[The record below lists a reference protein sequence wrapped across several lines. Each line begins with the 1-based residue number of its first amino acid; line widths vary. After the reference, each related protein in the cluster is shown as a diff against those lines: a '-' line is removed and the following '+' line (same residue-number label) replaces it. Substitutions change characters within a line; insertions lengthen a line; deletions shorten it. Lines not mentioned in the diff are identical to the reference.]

1 MRLSVGSVLFAPL
14 VLWSGCLPTGLGPAA
29 YGRVEQTVRFDPDGR
44 FRLDNVNGRIEI
56 ETWEKQEVAIEAE
69 ESAPNR
75 RLLDQVHIAI
85 RGEGARVEVH
95 TETPHGGWFLGAGS
109 TKVDYRV
116 RIHKQA
122 RVEVKTV
129 NGLVRVDGVAG
140 SVRAETVNGAVR
152 IADASGSVE
161 AKTVN
166 GSIQAEY
173 HDPGDG
179 RHAFSTVN
187 GAVTLY
193 LPGGTRGYVNAR
205 TVNGRIT
212 TDFPLQASSKPG
224 RRRLQ
229 GRLGE
234 GGGIFEVH
242 TINGTVRLLK
252 SPDKIAQRTLLQSV
266 RSSVSPCVW
275 ILKSEP
281 IRNLS

>member
-14 VLWSGCLPTGLGPAA
+14 VLWSGCLPAVSGRKA
-29 YGRVEQTVRFDPDGR
+29 YGRFEKTVSFDSGGR

-56 ETWEKQEVAIEAE
+56 ETWEKPEVRIEAE
-69 ESAPNR
+69 ESASNQS
-75 RLLDQVHIAI
+75 LLDRVRIAV
-85 RGEGARVEVH
+85 RGEGSRVEVH
-95 TETPHGGWFLGAGS
+95 TETPHGGWFLGGGS

-116 RIHKQA
+116 RVPKPAH
-122 RVEVKTV
+122 VEVKTV
-129 NGLVRVDGVAG
+129 NGLVRVDGVTG

-152 IADASGSVE
+152 IEEASGPVE

-166 GSIQAEY
+166 GSIQADY
-173 HDPGDG
+173 RDPGDG

-193 LPGGTRGYVNAR
+193 LPESARGYVNAR